1 MPENKTFE
9 KTYRDY
15 PFAALVSLGLAAG
28 EIFGRWRRSSP
39 NGPKRA
45 LRIRRWLAQ
54 LRLHG
59 FLGQYDTARVAR
71 ILAAAGMRRSEL
83 FARSGFNPG
92 RRRQM
97 AEMMRCFR
105 VDVEFA
111 GRHHWAALCVAERA
125 CARCPDKAE
134 CRAWLDGAGDHDAP
148 RAFCPNA
155 GIFDRMAKA
164 SRAGHTA
171 LDLAA

>member
-1 MPENKTFE
+1 MSRNKTFE
-9 KTYRDY
+9 ETYRDY
-15 PFAALVSLGLAAG
+15 PFAELVRLGLAAG
-28 EIFGRWRRSSP
+28 GTFARWRRASL
-39 NGPKRA
+39 NRPKRA
-45 LRIRRWLAQ
+45 PRIRRWLVQ

-59 FLGQYDTARVAR
+59 LLGRYDTARLAQ
-71 ILAAAGMRRSEL
+71 ILSVAGMRRSEL
-83 FARSGFNPG
+83 FARSRFNPG

-97 AEMMRCFR
+97 AEMMRYFR
-105 VDVEFA
+105 VDVEIA

-125 CARCPDKAE
+125 CARCPDKAR

-155 GIFDRMAKA
+155 GIFDRMARA
-164 SRAGHTA
+164 SRANRTT